1 MNQIERRIQEL
12 ASFKLGQKK
21 RYIRAVR
28 RKVVVPNRRYSWMLF
43 EHPADTE
50 PLDTVVLDVNQQE
63 ALQIDRTLAETFKDT
78 LLLCVWERIAPA
90 A

>member
-12 ASFKLGQKK
+12 ASFQLGQKK
-21 RYIRAVR
+21 RYIQAVR

-63 ALQIDRTLAETFKDT
+63 ALQIDRTLSETFKDT